1 MEAAWMWRRGWGRGD
16 GYEAGVVT
24 WRGLPCWGGGVLRA
38 TLGRRGGSAVTG
50 SWRGGAWR
58 VGMVLRNVAGRRG
71 GVLACRESADGGVL
85 RSELSGVAGQ
95 GGVVR
100 RRGAVWR
107 VGGGKALRAVLGRHG
122 DGLAVEVL
130 RAVLRRRG
138 GLAVARCWAET
149 NGGGER
155 ARGGGNGLQR
165 PGVAGW
171 RWWRAASHV
180 GAACSGGDE
189 WRWRAC
195 TRGDNGLQRSVSSPP
210 ACAPTSTPR
219 PASPDS
225 PFQASLPSPLVV
237 KTWQMTHWDDAHLD
251 VAGHCH
257 PLVHASPP
265 QHATPTWLATRH
277 HRQPAMP
284 PQHGTQDKPLLPPR
298 ARESSPLVPA
308 PARRPDMARDT
319 PPPPPQH
326 TQHPDHQPTTTP
338 PQYGTQHPAT
348 ANSPCCLNTTRNT
361 PPTRLNAARKA
372 QPPPTPTP
380 PDTAH
385 NTPPPAN
392 SPPPRPNTARQDP
405 ATSRKTPPRHARPRH
420 ITQDPADP
428 PRRLNTARKAATTNP
443 HATPTRR
450 A

>member
-1 MEAAWMWRRGWGRGD
+1 
-16 GYEAGVVT
+16 
-24 WRGLPCWGGGVLRA
+24 
-38 TLGRRGGSAVTG
+38 
-50 SWRGGAWR
+50 
-58 VGMVLRNVAGRRG
+58 MVLRNVAGRRG

-85 RSELSGVAGQ
+85 RSELSGMAGQ

-107 VGGGKALRAVLGRHG
+107 VSGGKVLRAVLGRHG

-138 GLAVARCWAET
+138 GLAVARCWAEM

-180 GAACSGGDE
+180 GVACSGRDE

-195 TRGDNGLQRSVSSPP
+195 MRGDNGLQRSVSSPP
-210 ACAPTSTPR
+210 ACAPTSTPH

-225 PFQASLPSPLVV
+225 PFQASLPFPLV
-237 KTWQMTHWDDAHLD
+237 AI
-251 VAGHCH
+251 AA
-257 PLVHASPP
+257 PSS
-265 QHATPTWLATRH
+265 TRVIST
-277 HRQPAMP
+277 RPRSSTL
-284 PQHGTQDKPLLPPR
+284 PQHGL
-298 ARESSPLVPA
+298 
-308 PARRPDMARDT
+308 
-319 PPPPPQH
+319 
-326 TQHPDHQPTTTP
+326 
-338 PQYGTQHPAT
+338 QHPAT
-348 ANSPCCLNTTRNT
+348 TAPTLYATSR
-361 PPTRLNAARKA
+361 PPTHHHATPIRHATPRYCQLAMLPQHDAQHPTDRLNAARKA
-372 QPPPTPTP
+372 QPPLTPTP
-380 PDTAH
+380 PDMAH

-392 SPPPRPNTARQDP
+392 SPPPRPNMARQDP
-405 ATSRKTPPRHARPRH
+405 ATSRKTPPCHARPRH

-443 HATPTRR
+443 HATPTRN
-450 A
+450 